1 MKILGFSEG
10 YHDAGVTLIENGEIL
25 YASHAERYSKKKND
39 RLIHEKRET
48 MKYRILENRANNRGT
63 RKQSN
68 MNIFWGH

>member
-39 RLIHEKRET
+39 RLIHPHQIKESDVVVFYEKSFL
-48 MKYRILENRANNRGT
+48 K
-63 RKQSN
+63 
-68 MNIFWGH
+68 NIRR